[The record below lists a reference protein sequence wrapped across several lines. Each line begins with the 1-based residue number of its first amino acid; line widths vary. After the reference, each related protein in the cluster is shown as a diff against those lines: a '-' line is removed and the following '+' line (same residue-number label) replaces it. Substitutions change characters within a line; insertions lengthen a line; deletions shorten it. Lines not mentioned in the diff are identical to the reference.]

1 MVSDSDLLLSYYIGL
16 DLGQSQDYTA
26 LAVIEEPVWV
36 GRVSERYLGNR
47 PGGWISPAEL
57 HPDIYWR
64 ILEDVEEYGRPPNP
78 PLYVRHLERL
88 PLGTRYSRVIERVLE
103 IAQARPLADK
113 PSCLIIDRGGVGASV
128 VDSFVYAGLTP
139 VSVAIHG
146 GDAVTVDPDRWDIR
160 VPKRDLVSAAQVL
173 LQNRCL
179 RIAEG
184 LREAETLKR
193 ELLNFRVKIDPRTA
207 HDSYSHWRED
217 EHDDLVLATALACW
231 FREWWNARWEEHYS
245 REEASRMV
253 G

>member
-1 MVSDSDLLLSYYIGL
+1 MSDSDLLLSYYIGL

-36 GRVSERYLGNR
+36 GPASRRYIGNR
-47 PGGWISPAEL
+47 EGGWISPAEL

-64 ILEDVEEYGRPPNP
+64 ILEDIEEHGRPPNP
-78 PLYVRHLERL
+78 PLYIRHLERL

-103 IAQARPLADK
+103 IARTRPLADK

-146 GDAVTVDPDRWDIR
+146 GDAVSVDPDRWDFR
-160 VPKRDLVSAAQVL
+160 VPKRDLVSAVQVL
-173 LQNRCL
+173 LQDGRL
-179 RIAEG
+179 RVAGG

-207 HDSYSHWRED
+207 HDSYSHWREGD
-217 EHDDLVLATALACW
+217 HDDLVLATALACW
-231 FREWWNARWEEHYS
+231 FRQWWNQHLEEHYS
-245 REEASRMV
+245 EGELVRV
-253 G
+253 D